1 MHNYNKNAPVVVHCA
16 GECPFLPLL
25 SSFQFYIKYFFT
37 LPVSH
42 LLTST
47 HSHHHNPSK
56 YSWTISYVGNAIADT
71 GNARTNMTDKPR

>member
-1 MHNYNKNAPVVVHCA
+1 MYHASRT
-16 GECPFLPLL
+16 LL
-25 SSFQFYIKYFFT
+25 GGVSFFASSLVLQFYIKYFFT

>member
-1 MHNYNKNAPVVVHCA
+1 MYHAVVHCWA
-16 GECPFLPLL
+16 FFA
-25 SSFQFYIKYFFT
+25 SSLVLQFYIKYFFT
-37 LPVSH
+37 LLYLTSN

-47 HSHHHNPSK
+47 HSHRHSPSK